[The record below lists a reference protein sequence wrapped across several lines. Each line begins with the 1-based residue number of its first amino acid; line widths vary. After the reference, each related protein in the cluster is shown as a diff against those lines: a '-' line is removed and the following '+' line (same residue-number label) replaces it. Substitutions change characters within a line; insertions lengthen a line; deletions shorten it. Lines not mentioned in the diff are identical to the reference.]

1 MTAIAPADGALAS
14 TQGGVALYNGM
25 FLYRFYA
32 DFDPDQPALVLR
44 ATARYPLARYP
55 PDYVSRYCIALVL
68 RYVSRYASTYSVPKL
83 GDRGVSGWLVSWCIG
98 GCIGVRVWSSGR
110 YILYRACI

>member
-32 DFDPDQPALVLR
+32 DFDPDQPGP
-44 ATARYPLARYP
+44 ARHR
-55 PDYVSRYCIALVL
+55 
-68 RYVSRYASTYSVPKL
+68 
-83 GDRGVSGWLVSWCIG
+83 
-98 GCIGVRVWSSGR
+98 
-110 YILYRACI
+110 